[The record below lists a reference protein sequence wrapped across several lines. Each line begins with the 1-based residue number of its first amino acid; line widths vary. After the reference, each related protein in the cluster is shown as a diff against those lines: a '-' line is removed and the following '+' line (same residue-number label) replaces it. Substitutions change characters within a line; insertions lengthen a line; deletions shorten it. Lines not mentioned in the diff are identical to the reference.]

1 MLDEQKIKQL
11 EKQLEA
17 KVEEA
22 GAHYEKYISA
32 QENYELSAD

>member
-1 MLDEQKIKQL
+1 MLDEQKIRQL

-22 GAHYEKYISA
+22 GKFY
-32 QENYELSAD
+32 